1 MADSSSQTRK
11 AKRQVSDKNVCIFC
25 DEQGNDLHQVLTLE
39 VNVNEMAIQMQDSQ
53 MIAKL
58 AAADMVAI
66 EANITRVVCLHIS
79 VSTRHMLKAVTELP
93 NPLAMLG

>member
-39 VNVNEMAIQMQDSQ
+39 VDVNEMAIQMQDCQ

-58 AAADMVAI
+58 AASDMVAI
-66 EANITRVVCLHIS
+66 EAKYQSRC
-79 VSTRHMLKAVTELP
+79 MLAHKRKYTAYVKSC
-93 NPLAMLG
+93 N